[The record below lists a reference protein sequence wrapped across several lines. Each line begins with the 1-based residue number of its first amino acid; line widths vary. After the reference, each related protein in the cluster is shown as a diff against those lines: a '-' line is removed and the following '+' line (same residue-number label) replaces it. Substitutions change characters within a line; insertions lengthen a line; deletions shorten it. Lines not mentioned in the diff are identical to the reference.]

1 MKKLYDELTFGDA
14 VNVLAR
20 ITKHINVHVSFCD
33 GGYVLNSAPE
43 KNNRKCSAV
52 SFTIDADTQN
62 PVDHAIRD
70 YYSDCDCDIWVCNST
85 FADVEVYVGLETQF

>member
-1 MKKLYDELTFGDA
+1 MHKLYTDLTFGDA

-43 KNNRKCSAV
+43 KNNRKCSAQ
-52 SFTIDADTQN
+52 SFTIDTTTDN
-62 PVDHAIRD
+62 PVDFAIRD
-70 YYSDCDCDIWVCNST
+70 YYADCNCDIWLCNPS
-85 FADVEVYVGLETQF
+85 FADVEIYVELETQF

>member
-1 MKKLYDELTFGDA
+1 MHKLYTELTFGDA

-33 GGYVLNSAPE
+33 GNYVLNSAPE
-43 KNNRKCSAV
+43 KNNRKYTALM
-52 SFTIDADTQN
+52 FAIDTDTQN

-70 YYSDCDCDIWVCNST
+70 YYADCVCDIWACNPN
-85 FADVEVYVGLETQF
+85 FADVEVYVGLDTQF